1 MSWNVKCHEM
11 SNVVKCQRG
20 TRVSPRY
27 PVTLRRDHT
36 TSPAPHGLPNPTL
49 VWTNESTVACSVVSN
64 VSSTRMRFSMK
75 LRSTNGENKARLGS
89 RSLGTLFQFFE
100 GFTEWASWCETIDA
114 MGQLHCLL
122 AGTESDQQLEK
133 LILYG
138 NPELIVFRLQI
149 NKYQN
154 SIVLFGPHYCRVQLP
169 YMYKV

>member
-1 MSWNVKCHEM
+1 
-11 SNVVKCQRG
+11 
-20 TRVSPRY
+20 
-27 PVTLRRDHT
+27 
-36 TSPAPHGLPNPTL
+36 
-49 VWTNESTVACSVVSN
+49 
-64 VSSTRMRFSMK
+64 MK

-154 SIVLFGPHYCRVQLP
+154 SIVLFGPHYCRVHLQGKGDSERNDLP
-169 YMYKV
+169 QRKQDQISLENDTRLS